1 MCMLTFF
8 PPYGQPDAERL
19 TNGAYQNDDGHG
31 FAIVSGTR
39 LIVRHSMDAEA
50 LIAMFVRFR
59 REHPDGPALFHSR
72 WGTGGKRS
80 KFNCHPF
87 RFGGDRRTVVAHNGV
102 LPLSMQPG
110 RKDPRCD
117 TRMAAEELFPR
128 AWGHLSA
135 GDNRASLATA
145 IGVGNKLVILTV
157 NPKYPDNAYLI
168 NEERGVWDAGVW
180 YSNLDYLPSK
190 YDRHALLFAED
201 RCVYCGDLGAG
212 IDPELGYCR
221 TCGTCVD
228 CLQIDTEC
236 QCWLPNEE
244 KSAEDDDDEYAGWW
258 AAVLDQ
264 RIARIREEAAE

>member
-8 PPYGQPDAERL
+8 PPSVQPDADRL
-19 TNGAYQNDDGHG
+19 KNGALLNDDGHG
-31 FAIVSGTR
+31 FAIVSGGR
-39 LIVRHSMDAEA
+39 LIVRHSMDWEA
-50 LIAMFVRFR
+50 LIAQFVRTR
-59 REHPDGPALFHSR
+59 AEHPDGPALFHSR
-72 WGTGGKRS
+72 WGTGGRRT

-128 AWGHLSA
+128 GWGHLSA
-135 GDNRASLATA
+135 GDNRASLAES
-145 IGVGNKLVILTV
+145 IGAGNKLVILTV

-168 NEERGVWDAGVW
+168 NEHRGVWADGVW
-180 YSNLDYLPSK
+180 YSNLDYLS
-190 YDRHALLFAED
+190 YDNSPLDEEKCFFCR
-201 RCVYCGDLGAG
+201 DLGDG

-228 CLQIDTEC
+228 CLEIDVDC
-236 QCWLPNEE
+236 QCWQPD
-244 KSAEDDDDEYAGWW
+244 KRAGDDGYAEWW
-258 AAVLDQ
+258 AAE
-264 RIARIREEAAE
+264 IEARLAAIREES